1 MSMRAACEKVAACHT
16 DGDTD
21 LIDQYVSSFVLVLDV
36 WSFQG
41 RLFGKQLLKGGAV
54 TILGHPARPRRED
67 GNA

>member
-1 MSMRAACEKVAACHT
+1 MSMRVACERVAVRHT
-16 DGDTD
+16 NDGID
-21 LIDQYVSSFVLVLDV
+21 LTDQYVLSFDLVLDV

-54 TILGHPARPRRED
+54 TILGHPAGPRVD